1 MTLSSRDA
9 IMRLPTG
16 STKPTNTSIYAL
28 RSAFCTTN
36 KMGPTTGLE
45 PINRVFS
52 PLPMIAS
59 SCVFIAIQYTRIG
72 NVCKHFMCIFGKRRE
87 ENHVQIV
94 CKQGGCA
101 NFVQTKLTPESVQ
114 TCAKNLARRGAW
126 LACDAS
132 RPSSGGQRS
141 VRGLK
146 PACGQRRRLTQHP
159 QQTLRMNRM
168 HR

>member
-1 MTLSSRDA
+1 MV
-9 IMRLPTG
+9 
-16 STKPTNTSIYAL
+16 
-28 RSAFCTTN
+28 
-36 KMGPTTGLE
+36 PTTGIE
-45 PINRVFS
+45 PINSVFS

-59 SCVFIAIQYTRIG
+59 SCVFIALQYTRIG

-132 RPSSGGQRS
+132 RPSSGEGNAAS
-141 VRGLK
+141 GDSNP
-146 PACGQRRRLTQHP
+146 PAVKGDG
-159 QQTLRMNRM
+159 
-168 HR
+168 

>member
-59 SCVFIAIQYTRIG
+59 SCVFIALQYTRIG

-114 TCAKNLARRGAW
+114 TCAKIWPAVARGWPVTSPGHRREGNA
-126 LACDAS
+126 AS
-132 RPSSGGQRS
+132 GDSNP
-141 VRGLK
+141 
-146 PACGQRRRLTQHP
+146 PAVKGDG
-159 QQTLRMNRM
+159 
-168 HR
+168 